1 MKDQT
6 AKKKNQVSRPYQ
18 RLHADIEKIMAA
30 TAPDEKLLS
39 EPALAKQLG
48 VSRATLRE
56 VMRSFEV
63 RGLIRRQ
70 QGIGTF
76 VVGLPS
82 VIESGMEVLESI
94 ETSAKKI
101 KLEVSMGA
109 LEISEI
115 KATQKTADF
124 FKVNEGSNLVQVCR
138 VIYTDS
144 RPVAYLKD
152 ILPEDILS
160 KEELK
165 EGFTGSVLDFLL
177 SKGITKVSHAKTA
190 FSAIGAPQAIARL
203 LQIQR
208 GAVLLLF
215 TSHLFNNRNAAIA
228 YSTSHFIPGYFHF
241 HVVRSLVGAEK

>member
-1 MKDQT
+1 MEEKTRRQST
-6 AKKKNQVSRPYQ
+6 VSRPYQ
-18 RLHADIEKIMAA
+18 RLHKEIEDIINA
-30 TAPDEKLLS
+30 TAPDDKLPS
-39 EPALAKQLG
+39 EPELSRQLG

-82 VIESGMEVLESI
+82 VIESGLEVLESI
-94 ETSAKKI
+94 ETSARKI
-101 KLEVSMGA
+101 KLQVSMGA
-109 LEISEI
+109 LQIADIHATAELAEIFNVSQDTLLIEV
-115 KATQKTADF
+115 T
-124 FKVNEGSNLVQVCR
+124 R

-152 ILPEDILS
+152 ILPENVLS
-160 KEELK
+160 REELK

-177 SKGITKVSHAKTA
+177 EKGLANITHAKTDI
-190 FSAIGAPQAIARL
+190 SAIGASHDIARL

-208 GAVLLLF
+208 GDVLLLL
-215 TSHLFNNRNAAIA
+215 TSKVYNGRSNVIA
-228 YSTSHFIPGYFHF
+228 YTTSHFIPGYFHF
-241 HVVRSLVGAEK
+241 HVVRRLSGIG

>member
-1 MKDQT
+1 MTTKDV
-6 AKKKNQVSRPYQ
+6 KKSIVSRPFQ
-18 RLHADIEKIMAA
+18 RLHKEIEEIILA
-30 TAPDEKLLS
+30 TAPEDKLPS
-39 EPALAKQLG
+39 EPELSRQLG

-82 VIESGMEVLESI
+82 VIESGLEVLESI
-94 ETSAKKI
+94 ETSARKI

-109 LEISEI
+109 LQIAETHATAELAEIL
-115 KATQKTADF
+115 
-124 FKVNEGSNLVQVCR
+124 KVSEGSTLVEVSR

-144 RPVAYLKD
+144 RPIAYLKD
-152 ILPEDILS
+152 YLPENVLS
-160 KEELK
+160 REELK

-177 SKGITKVSHAKTA
+177 EKGVTNISNAKTNIT
-190 FSAIGAPQAIARL
+190 AIGASHDIARL

-208 GAVLLLF
+208 GDVLLLLI
-215 TSHLFNNRNAAIA
+215 SQLFNNRNNIIA
-228 YSTSHFIPGYFHF
+228 YSTSHIIPGYFHF
-241 HVVRSLVGAEK
+241 HVVRRMPGRSQ

>member
-1 MKDQT
+1 M
-6 AKKKNQVSRPYQ
+6 KNQVTKRSTVARPYQ
-18 RLHADIEKIMAA
+18 RLHNDIEKIMAA
-30 TAPDEKLLS
+30 TAPDEKLPS
-39 EPALAKQLG
+39 EPDLSKQLG

-76 VVGLPS
+76 VIGLPP
-82 VIESGMEVLESI
+82 VIESGLEVLESI

-109 LEISEI
+109 LQISEI
-115 KATQKTADF
+115 KATSELAGF
-124 FKVNEGSNLVQVCR
+124 LKVSEGSNLVEVTR

-152 ILPEDILS
+152 ILPENILS

-177 SKGITKVSHAKTA
+177 NKGVTKLSHAKTDI
-190 FSAIGAPQAIARL
+190 SAIGATHDIARL

-208 GAVLLLF
+208 GDVLLLLTSQLF
-215 TSHLFNNRNAAIA
+215 TNRNAVIA
-228 YSTSHFIPGYFHF
+228 YSTSHFIPGYFRF
-241 HVVRSLVGAEK
+241 HVVRRLAGMNK